1 MMQMNRQKY
10 APHVAN
16 HVSLGRS
23 PIMFQR
29 GKERGEI
36 VNAGYA
42 EQKLKLLLI
51 VAVPSSVVISL

>member
-23 PIMFQR
+23 PIMFPR
-29 GKERGEI
+29 WKEQGEI

-42 EQKLKLLLI
+42 EQKL
-51 VAVPSSVVISL
+51 